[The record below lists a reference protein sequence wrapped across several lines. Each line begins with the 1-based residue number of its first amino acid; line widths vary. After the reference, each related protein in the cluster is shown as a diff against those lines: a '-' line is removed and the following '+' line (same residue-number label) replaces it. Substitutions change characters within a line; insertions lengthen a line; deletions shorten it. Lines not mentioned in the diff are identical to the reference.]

1 MPITAESLPLRR
13 PDTYPR
19 DMAREATNLEIAA
32 LRTEA
37 SPEALMTRTGSRT
50 AVPELFTA
58 YFSLARPPLD
68 VRMIVRVPRGGVAQ
82 IKHLEMDSSR
92 GEPTITSGH
101 LRGVALDKLLR
112 EALKSAEVTVIP
124 RDEIN
129 PDAFRLEGDD
139 QTTFR
144 IQRPVE
150 SRTERRRLDLAAR
163 AAKVYLKAVE
173 EGSRAPAEAVA
184 AALNRSRS
192 QAAVYIRIA
201 REEGWIPA
209 RGDVQGDVPASA
221 ADPKWSLT
229 GAGQLIDEDH
239 PEKSGIWSTWEGTD
253 EAGNPQRATMRVWE
267 TTEGAPPL
275 TPRDSPIKF
284 SNSEEEEADRGRREP
299 DQDED

>member
-1 MPITAESLPLRR
+1 MVFRDIKSVDQEGWIVPITAESLPLCR

-37 SPEALMTRTGSRT
+37 SPEALMTRTGLRT

-58 YFSLARPPLD
+58 YFSLVRPPLD
-68 VRMIVRVPRGGVAQ
+68 VRLIVRVPRGGVAQ
-82 IKHLEMDSSR
+82 IKHLEIDSSR

-112 EALKSAEVTVIP
+112 EALKDAEVTVIP

-139 QTTFR
+139 QATFR

-192 QAAVYIRIA
+192 QAAVYIRLA
-201 REEGWIPA
+201 REEGWIPPRDDSEMPGRVA
-209 RGDVQGDVPASA
+209 PGVDIVIGEPEAVLSDEFRA
-221 ADPKWSLT
+221 AV
-229 GAGQLIDEDH
+229 
-239 PEKSGIWSTWEGTD
+239 D
-253 EAGNPQRATMRVWE
+253 EAIFP
-267 TTEGAPPL
+267 TEPEGV
-275 TPRDSPIKF
+275 D
-284 SNSEEEEADRGRREP
+284 ADVDRP
-299 DQDED
+299 DQNEDQA